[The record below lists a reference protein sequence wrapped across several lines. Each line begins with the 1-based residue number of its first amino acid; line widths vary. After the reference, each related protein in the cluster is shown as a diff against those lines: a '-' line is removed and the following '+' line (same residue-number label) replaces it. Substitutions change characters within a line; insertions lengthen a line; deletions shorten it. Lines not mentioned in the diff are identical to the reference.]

1 MATKKSLSAV
11 VDCHLLLEIGKNL
24 NFDVQAG
31 AEKNTGGIS
40 PDTMDV
46 AAMSPNTPPKDTSGN
61 VYEKPQSE
69 VMSNVM
75 SNEAGTQLFG
85 VEGDDSD

>member
-1 MATKKSLSAV
+1 MAKSTKSSENLSAG
-11 VDCHLLLEIGKNL
+11 VDSHLLLETGKNL
-24 NFDVQAG
+24 NFDVQG
-31 AEKNTGGIS
+31 GTENTGGIS

-61 VYEKPQSE
+61 VYEKPQNE
-69 VMSNVM
+69 VL

-85 VEGDDSD
+85 IPSDDSD